1 MSLIKVKRSVPVYCT
16 LRSSTNTGTAA
27 SSKSFNFSNVAITNN
42 GFSIVS
48 SSSIRVPDSGEYEF
62 NITLGA
68 YNPTAFVAKFQ
79 YGINGTWFDIVT
91 TQSSTISADRFNI
104 IISLQGN
111 DLVEF
116 RAVAT
121 SGLITSTFCG
131 FRYESTSLKDTTTI
145 KRI

>member
-16 LRSSTNTGTAA
+16 LRSSTNTGAAA
-27 SSKSFNFSNVAITNN
+27 SSKPFNFSSVAITNN

-62 NITLGA
+62 NISLGA

-116 RAVAT
+116 RALAI
-121 SGLITSTFCG
+121 SGLITATFCG
-131 FRYESTSLKDTTTI
+131 FRFESTALKDTTTI
-145 KRI
+145 KRV